1 MNTTLYNHSYGFD
14 NVTNV
19 DGRKP
24 FLLDNNS
31 NDFHFRF
38 HTDVDYIINIICA
51 VIAVLGGIG
60 NIVTIVII
68 SYQSKLHTPT
78 FVVIKCL
85 AVSDFFG
92 LFTFSFQY
100 FTNVLTFLRRQN
112 TSTYAN
118 LFEIIVN
125 AVYLNSPSHVLLLC
139 AVRYLLVVHPLDS
152 RRYLTVT
159 VVSLGSLTS
168 WILSFVFAVI
178 YVSLYSAF
186 GVRDQNIGLALEMA
200 STIIVILYLVLS
212 VIIIISMHFKK
223 MAAIKTS
230 ATKGQV
236 HNKMHCIAFVML
248 FCLVLC
254 RLPDIVVH
262 FFLFVKKMELF
273 TIHLRN
279 CYFVL
284 NCFTHSYNPYMLF
297 VFSCLKSCRKK

>member
-1 MNTTLYNHSYGFD
+1 MNTTLYNHSYDFD

-24 FLLDNNS
+24 FLLDDS
-31 NDFHFRF
+31 SHDFHFQF
-38 HTDVDYIINIICA
+38 PTQVDIINVICA

-92 LFTFSFQY
+92 LITVSFQY
-100 FTNVLTFLRRQN
+100 FTNVWTFLRRPN
-112 TSTYAN
+112 TSSYAN

-178 YVSLYSAF
+178 YVSVYSAF
-186 GVRDQNIGLALEMA
+186 GVKDQNIGLALEMA

-212 VIIIISMHFKK
+212 VIIIISMHLKK
-223 MAAIKTS
+223 MAAIKKS

-236 HNKMHCIAFVML
+236 HKKMHFIAFVML

-262 FFLFVKKMELF
+262 FFLFVKKIELF

-284 NCFTHSYNPYMLF
+284 NYFTYSYNPYMLF
-297 VFSCLKSCRKK
+297 VLSCLKSCRKK

>member
-100 FTNVLTFLRRQN
+100 FTSVLTFLRRQN